1 MAEQKN
7 TRLDL
12 RTYYTIFMEL
22 GLIASILI
30 FIIAM
35 KADFPGKKN
44 TVDFSTENEVVIT
57 LQDVPQTEIKHK
69 PTPPVSPDIMPT
81 EPGDEPIID
90 EPKIEDL
97 NSESFFEDSRMTL
110 PDTKDDP
117 DEDIFMV
124 VEQEPEIIGGQEALY
139 DELTYP
145 SACKRAGIE
154 GRVVLQFVVN
164 TDGSVQDVD
173 VLRGIGGG
181 CDKAAVKALKEIR
194 FKPGRQQGNPVR
206 VRFSWPILFK
216 LQ

>member
-57 LQDVPQTEIKHK
+57 LQDVPQTQIKHK
-69 PTPPVSPDIMPT
+69 PTPPGSPDIMPT

>member
-57 LQDVPQTEIKHK
+57 LQDIPQTEIKHK
-69 PTPPVSPDIMPT
+69 PAPPVSPDIMPT